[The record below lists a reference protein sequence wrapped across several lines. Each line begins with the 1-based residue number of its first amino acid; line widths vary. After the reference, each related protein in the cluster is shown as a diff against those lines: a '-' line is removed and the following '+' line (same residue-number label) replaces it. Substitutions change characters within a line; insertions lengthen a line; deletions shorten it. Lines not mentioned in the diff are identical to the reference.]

1 MAKSSGLGNL
11 FYVAGGDLSGDVGAL
26 DNISAPRSAIDI
38 TGINSSSIER
48 FYTHGSGQIDFSCFF
63 NDAAGQPQL
72 TLRALQSAATT
83 HAIYAVSS
91 DRGAS
96 AALFTAKQ
104 TNYDWN
110 RGADGSL
117 MGSVSC
123 LGDAAVPMEWGI
135 MLTAAKETFASAGSK
150 SSHDQGAATSN
161 GAAAILQVFDI
172 NSGAPTI
179 KIEDSANNSDWAD
192 LVSFSAVSDGGEPT
206 TERVTVAGAVRRY
219 LRVTATG
226 TLSNAVVAVAI
237 RIGTANDSV
246 AYA

>member
-11 FYVAGGDLSGDVGAL
+11 FYIAGADLSGDIGAL
-26 DNISAPRSAIDI
+26 DNISAPRNAVDI
-38 TGINSSSIER
+38 TGINSSAVER
-48 FYTHGSGQIDFSCFF
+48 IYTHGSGQIDFSCFF
-63 NDAAGQPQL
+63 NDAAGQAHL
-72 TLRALQSAATT
+72 TLRALQS
-83 HAIYAVSS
+83 
-91 DRGAS
+91 
-96 AALFTAKQ
+96 
-104 TNYDWN
+104 
-110 RGADGSL
+110 

-123 LGDAAVPMEWGI
+123 LGDSDVPMEWGV
-135 MLTAAKETFASAGSK
+135 MLTAAKETFSSAGSK

-172 NSGAPTI
+172 SSGAPTI

-192 LVSFSAVSDGGEPT
+192 LVSFSAVSDGAEPT
-206 TERVTVAGAVRRY
+206 SERVTGAGAVRRY